1 MALLFQTIHG
11 GIHERNVI
19 FVNEQLQLMVDHRE
33 ATVRVLNRVR
43 RHQAAIK
50 QLYAVAKAAA
60 VALCGKGSK
69 LRRGGSKAPSGA
81 ETSNDDGEHERNQ
94 IMRFRGVL
102 IDACRRAQH
111 ATVQVVEAIL
121 AWRQHLWRPQP
132 FKWKGKNYLIRIG
145 NCVGLQQ
152 FVVDE
157 NVIEAVKKCGIH
169 ATELR
174 SLLPPTVRANLCDST
189 ALVPEVRTVSDDTA
203 SSGIDSG
210 LDAERAVD
218 LQRLAECE
226 DAVRDEPRV
235 YREVIAETD
244 ELLRRGYYIPR
255 SDGIPTNHRRRSKKK
270 RRRPGKEEEGGGEG
284 DHRRK

>member
-1 MALLFQTIHG
+1 
-11 GIHERNVI
+11 
-19 FVNEQLQLMVDHRE
+19 
-33 ATVRVLNRVR
+33 
-43 RHQAAIK
+43 
-50 QLYAVAKAAA
+50 
-60 VALCGKGSK
+60 
-69 LRRGGSKAPSGA
+69 
-81 ETSNDDGEHERNQ
+81 
-94 IMRFRGVL
+94 MRFRGVL

-235 YREVIAETD
+235 YREVIAEQTSYCVVATTS
-244 ELLRRGYYIPR
+244 RGA
-255 SDGIPTNHRRRSKKK
+255 DGIPTNHSRRRSKKK
-270 RRRPGKEEEGGGEG
+270 RRRPGKEEEEEEEEE
-284 DHRRK
+284 KETTMKNNSPTVLCVI